1 MKNCKFNFVFPD
13 SLTSFILGLQAT
25 KPLIRSMLYFAL
37 FKFLCNHFVLVS
49 EREIN
54 LSLYIYNIWD

>member
-25 KPLIRSMLYFAL
+25 KPLIRSMLYSAL
-37 FKFLCNHFVLVS
+37 FKFLCNHFGLVS
-49 EREIN
+49 ELEIS
-54 LSLYIYNIWD
+54 LSLYINNIWD